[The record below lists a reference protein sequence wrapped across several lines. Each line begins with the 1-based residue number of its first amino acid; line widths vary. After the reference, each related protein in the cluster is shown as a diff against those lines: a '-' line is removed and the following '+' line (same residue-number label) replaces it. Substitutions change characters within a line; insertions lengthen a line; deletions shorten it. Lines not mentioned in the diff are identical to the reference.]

1 MPIVRGASMMSLGT
15 WKARSTKYQR
25 FLNLSN
31 VFMLIVSTVLLF
43 TSGILI
49 GFYHLT
55 KLDFWSWYFYACPMC
70 MLALGLY
77 TFAVSV
83 YGFLISNKESRGLLS
98 LVAIFFS
105 IAFLVQLFSIF
116 TAFEL
121 RNTLNRVQIPPGVQK
136 NMMLYENLDNDPDW
150 DDTVRNNWD
159 SMQANLRCCG
169 GLNYENGFMGWSVVL
184 DQDVPDS
191 CCHDVREG
199 CGRGILSM
207 SNNQHDLDL
216 GIWKDGCIEILQ
228 HKLRDEVSPLMI
240 IYSGVGVLLAIVELI
255 TVVLACSYI
264 AQITRRRRRDELFT
278 RAATANDEEYLP
290 SLTSKET
297 NF

>member
-1 MPIVRGASMMSLGT
+1 MPIARGSSMMSLGT

-31 VFMLIVSTVLLF
+31 VFMLIVSTILVF
-43 TSGILI
+43 TAGILI

-83 YGFLISNKESRGLLS
+83 YGFLISNQESRGLIS
-98 LVAIFFS
+98 LIAVFFS

-121 RNTLNRVQIPPGVQK
+121 RNKINISQSVIPGLDQ
-136 NMMLYENLDNDPDW
+136 NMRQYNQ
-150 DDTVRNNWD
+150 DDSIKSNWD
-159 SMQANLRCCG
+159 AMQENLRCCG
-169 GLNYENGFMGWSVVL
+169 GMHHEVGYDKWNIVMPG
-184 DQDVPDS
+184 DVPDS
-191 CCHDVREG
+191 CCHIVQEG
-199 CGRGILSM
+199 CGRGKITISQQT
-207 SNNQHDLDL
+207 SFRSDL
-216 GIWKDGCIEILQ
+216 GIWKDGCLEILRQ
-228 HKLRDEVSPLMI
+228 KLRDEVSPMLI
-240 IYSGVGVLLAIVELI
+240 IYSGIGVLLALVELI
-255 TVVLACSYI
+255 TVVFACSYI
-264 AQITRRRRRDELFT
+264 AQISRRRRRDELFT

-290 SLTSKET
+290 SLTSKHET

>member
-1 MPIVRGASMMSLGT
+1 MPIVRGSSMMSLGT
-15 WKARSTKYQR
+15 WTARSTKYQR

-31 VFMLIVSTVLLF
+31 VFMLIMSTVLLF

-49 GFYHLT
+49 FFYHLT

-83 YGFLISNKESRGLLS
+83 YGFLISNKESRGLIS

-105 IAFLVQLFSIF
+105 IAFLAQLFSVF

-121 RNTLNRVQIPPGVQK
+121 RNLINRERTYNFRQNLEK
-136 NMMLYENLDNDPDW
+136 YETDED
-150 DDTVRNNWD
+150 VRSNWD
-159 SMQANLRCCG
+159 AMQTNLRCCG
-169 GLNYENGFMGWSVVL
+169 GDQFERGYQDWSFL
-184 DQDVPDS
+184 GSQGGRTGGEDVPDS
-191 CCHDVREG
+191 CCHEVGPNCGKQKLAQANEG
-199 CGRGILSM
+199 TWVG
-207 SNNQHDLDL
+207 DL
-216 GIWKDGCIEILQ
+216 GIWKDGCLAIL
-228 HKLRDEVSPLMI
+228 HIKLRDDVRPILI
-240 IYSGVGVLLAIVELI
+240 VYSGIGVLLAIVELI

-264 AQITRRRRRDELFT
+264 AQISRRRRRNELFS

>member
-1 MPIVRGASMMSLGT
+1 MMSLGT

-83 YGFLISNKESRGLLS
+83 YGFLISNQESRGLLS

-121 RNTLNRVQIPPGVQK
+121 RNTLNRVQVVPGVQK
-136 NMMLYENLDNDPDW
+136 NMLLYEMDE
-150 DDTVRNNWD
+150 TVKSNWD
-159 SMQANLRCCG
+159 SMQTNLRCCG
-169 GLNYENGFMGWSVVL
+169 GLNYENGFMTWSVVL
-184 DQDVPDS
+184 NEGVPDS
-191 CCHDVREG
+191 CCHDVRDG
-199 CGRGILSM
+199 CGRGKLNIM
-207 SNNQHDLDL
+207 DHGQTNL

-264 AQITRRRRRDELFT
+264 AQISRRRRRDELFT

>member
-1 MPIVRGASMMSLGT
+1 MPIARGSSMMSLGT

-31 VFMLIVSTVLLF
+31 VFMLIVSTILLF

-49 GFYHLT
+49 SFYHLT

-83 YGFLISNKESRGLLS
+83 YGFLISNQESRGLIS
-98 LVAIFFS
+98 LIAIFLS
-105 IAFLVQLFSIF
+105 IAFFVQIFSVF

-121 RNTLNRVQIPPGVQK
+121 RNKINMQRIPPNYLE
-136 NMMLYENLDNDPDW
+136 NMREYNR
-150 DDTVRNNWD
+150 DDSITSNWD
-159 SMQANLRCCG
+159 TMQRELRCCG
-169 GLNYENGFMGWSVVL
+169 GMHFEDGFNEWNTIMAG
-184 DQDVPDS
+184 DVPDS
-191 CCHDVREG
+191 CCHEETEG
-199 CGRGILSM
+199 CGKGKITYSQEGPFRTDLS
-207 SNNQHDLDL
+207 
-216 GIWKDGCIEILQ
+216 IWKDGCLEILQ
-228 HKLRDEVSPLMI
+228 LKMRDDVAPLLI
-240 IYSGVGVLLAIVELI
+240 VYSGVGVLLAIVELI

-264 AQITRRRRRDELFT
+264 AQISRRRRRDEMFT
-278 RAATANDEEYLP
+278 RAATANDEEYLS
-290 SLTSKET
+290 SLTNKET